1 MKKMKYE
8 NPEHAGQIMIEC
20 PNTIFHI
27 YVNNEHELSKIEVF
41 MGNIRTVRH
50 LGIND
55 IYNWCNRQGISYS
68 TQFNY
73 HKDFSLWKNLKSYFL
88 YSRQKM
94 KYQIG
99 LSFV

>member
-1 MKKMKYE
+1 MKKKNYTK
-8 NPEHAGQIMIEC
+8 PESAGQIMIEC

-27 YVNNEHELSKIEVF
+27 YVHDEQELSKIEIF
-41 MGNIRTVRH
+41 MGNIRTVKH

-55 IYNWCNRQGISYS
+55 IYNWCNRQGVLYY